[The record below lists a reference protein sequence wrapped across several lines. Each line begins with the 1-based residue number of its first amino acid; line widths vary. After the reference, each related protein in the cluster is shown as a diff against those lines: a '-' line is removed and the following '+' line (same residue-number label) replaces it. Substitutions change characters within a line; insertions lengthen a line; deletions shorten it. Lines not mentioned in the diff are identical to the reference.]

1 MTKIQN
7 FKFNMAERSH
17 IGKRR
22 FCP

>member
-7 FKFNMAERSH
+7 FKFNMADRSH
-17 IGKRR
+17 IGERR